1 MSEKSKYTIA
11 GKREITI
18 LAVALSLLIIAAGYA
33 YLDNEEDYVRRQK
46 QTELKAIAQL
56 KINQISGWFRDELVD
71 ASIIARD
78 NYLIKNTKE
87 FLGNP
92 SEKSRTELQ
101 NILLQISLEH
111 DYADVSIA
119 SRNGEILVSSQKNV
133 IYTDSLLKAGIRQS
147 SMRDTTAASDLYRS
161 EASGHKIILSIAS
174 PVRYQSRSIAIIV
187 YHIDAERYIFPL
199 VRFWPGSSW
208 SAETFIVRRENNS
221 VLYLNNLRNRKVTAL
236 SFRLPLNRPD
246 LPAVKAVTGYRGI
259 FEGFDYRN
267 KEIFAYLSSVPGT
280 PWFLVAKIDK
290 DEMLAGLYAKIS
302 VVVIVCMLIIMVSAA
317 VLFVFYNFNQK
328 QTYKELYNKEK
339 ELWQSQEKFKVTID
353 CLGEGVIIADVN
365 GKIQYINRIAEEITG
380 WSMEQAKDK
389 LLDEV
394 YLIKNE
400 MTGDLE
406 QNIKSKVLSH
416 GVIKELADHAVLV
429 SKTGREIPVVDSGA
443 PLYDNEGTITGL
455 VLTIRDETERKR
467 IMTDLIAAKEKAE
480 EINKVKS
487 FFFATM
493 SHELRTP
500 FVGILG
506 YAELLDSTLTDPEA
520 REMVQG
526 ILNTS
531 RRMKDTLTKILSLS
545 KMEFDGLEL
554 NTRNTDV
561 REIIELVL
569 KEFSAAAEKKDLE
582 LITDISS
589 EELIMRTDPTLLT
602 EVLNNLVSNAIIYT
616 DKGHVCISAH
626 KSDNPEENL
635 LILKVS
641 DTGIGIEKQ
650 KQELIWEEFRQAS
663 EGYTRSYQG
672 TGLGLAIVKKYI
684 DLIDGKVTLESKP
697 GEGSTF
703 ILRLPLAGHIP

>member
-317 VLFVFYNFNQK
+317 VLFVFYNFSQK

-400 MTGDLE
+400 MTGDIE

-443 PLYDNEGTITGL
+443 PLYDNDGTITGL

>member
-11 GKREITI
+11 GRREITI
-18 LAVALSLLIIAAGYA
+18 LAAVLSLLIIAAGYV

-56 KINQISGWFRDELVD
+56 KTNQISGWFRDELVD

-78 NYLIKNTKE
+78 NYLIRTTKE
-87 FLGNP
+87 FLGNQ
-92 SEKSRTELQ
+92 SEKSRTELR

-119 SRNGEILVSSQKNV
+119 TGNGEILVSSQRNV
-133 IYTDSLLKAGIRQS
+133 FYTDSLLKAGIRQS
-147 SMRDTTAASDLYRS
+147 AMRDTTAASDLYRS

-221 VLYLNNLRNRKVTAL
+221 VLYLNGLRNRKVTAL
-236 SFRLPLNRPD
+236 SFRLPLSRPD

-259 FEGFDYRN
+259 FEGQDYRN
-267 KEIFAYLSSVPGT
+267 KEIFAYLNSVPGT
-280 PWFLVAKIDK
+280 PWFLVVKIDK
-290 DEMLAGLYAKIS
+290 DEMLSGLYAKIS
-302 VVVIVCMLIIMVSAA
+302 VVVIVCILIIMVSAA
-317 VLFVFYNFNQK
+317 VLFVFYNFSQK

-339 ELWQSQEKFKVTID
+339 ELWESQEKFKVTID

-380 WSMEQAKDK
+380 WRLEQAKDK

-394 YLIKNE
+394 YIIKNE
-400 MTGDLE
+400 MTGDIE
-406 QNIKSKVLSH
+406 RNISARILSQ
-416 GVIKELADHAVLV
+416 GVIKVLADQALLI

-443 PLYDNEGTITGL
+443 PLYDDDGKITGL
-455 VLTIRDETERKR
+455 VLTIRDETERKK
-467 IMTDLIAAKEKAE
+467 IMIDLIAAKEKAE

-506 YAELLDSTLTDPEA
+506 YAELLDSTLTDCEA

-554 NTRNTDV
+554 NTRKTDV
-561 REIIELVL
+561 REIIETVL
-569 KEFSAAAEKKDLE
+569 KEFAAAAEKKNLE

-589 EELIMRTDPTLLT
+589 EELIMKTDPTLLT

-616 DKGHVCISAH
+616 DKGKICISTH
-626 KSDNPEENL
+626 KSCESGRDI

-672 TGLGLAIVKKYI
+672 TGLGLAIVKKYVT
-684 DLIDGKVTLESKP
+684 LIDGKVTLESKP

-703 ILRLPLAGHIP
+703 ILHLPLANG

>member
-11 GKREITI
+11 GRREITI
-18 LAVALSLLIIAAGYA
+18 LAAVLSLLIIAAGYA

-92 SEKSRTELQ
+92 SDKSRTELQ

-119 SRNGEILVSSQKNV
+119 TGNGEILVSSQKNV

-147 SMRDTTAASDLYRS
+147 ALRDTTAASDLYRS

-221 VLYLNNLRNRKVTAL
+221 VLYLNGLRNRKIIPL
-236 SFRLPLNRPD
+236 SFRIPLSRLD
-246 LPAVKAVTGYRGI
+246 LPAAKVATGYRGI
-259 FEGFDYRN
+259 FEGFDYRK
-267 KEIFAYLSSVPGT
+267 KEVFAYLNSVPGT
-280 PWFLVAKIDK
+280 SWFLVAKIDK

-302 VVVIVCMLIIMVSAA
+302 VVVIVCILIIMVSAA
-317 VLFVFYNFNQK
+317 VLFVFYNFSQK
-328 QTYKELYNKEK
+328 QIYKELYNKEK
-339 ELWQSQEKFKVTID
+339 ELWESQEKFKVTID

-380 WSMEQAKDK
+380 WSLEQAKDK

-394 YLIKNE
+394 YIIKNE
-400 MTGDLE
+400 MTGE
-406 QNIKSKVLSH
+406 IERNISARILSQ
-416 GVIKELADHAVLV
+416 GVIKVLADQALLI
-429 SKTGREIPVVDSGA
+429 SKTGCEIPVVDSGA
-443 PLYDNEGTITGL
+443 PLYDDDGKITGL
-455 VLTIRDETERKR
+455 VLTIRDETERKK

-506 YAELLDSTLTDPEA
+506 YAELLDSTLTDCEA

-554 NTRNTDV
+554 NTRKTDV
-561 REIIELVL
+561 REIIETVL
-569 KEFSAAAEKKDLE
+569 KEFAAAAEKKNLE

-589 EELIMRTDPTLLT
+589 EELIMKTDPTLLT

-616 DKGHVCISAH
+616 DRGHICISAH
-626 KSDNPEENL
+626 KSSAGSRNSIL
-635 LILKVS
+635 LKVS

-672 TGLGLAIVKKYI
+672 TGLGLAIVKKYVT
-684 DLIDGKVTLESKP
+684 LIDGKVTLESKP

-703 ILRLPLAGHIP
+703 ILHLPLADV